1 VPCPR
6 HSETMPTPRRFPPPK
21 RSTAWFASH
30 ATSGV
35 GVRCGADLTVRSATA
50 TLKMRV
56 GNVGK
61 GQVMALWLA
70 GAIVVA
76 LAVGIWLYVTYPH

>member
-1 VPCPR
+1 MRYLTVY
-6 HSETMPTPRRFPPPK
+6 HSEAQIK
-21 RSTAWFASH
+21 Q
-30 ATSGV
+30 
-35 GVRCGADLTVRSATA
+35 RCGCSQDATMKG
-50 TLKMRV
+50 LEIKMRV

>member
-1 VPCPR
+1 
-6 HSETMPTPRRFPPPK
+6 
-21 RSTAWFASH
+21 
-30 ATSGV
+30 
-35 GVRCGADLTVRSATA
+35 
-50 TLKMRV
+50 MRV

-76 LAVGIWLYVTYPH
+76 LAVGGSM